1 VKKLRLPKNMN
12 VPVLVG
18 VGDHDEFAVDKVKDF
33 YNPIPG
39 DKKEFFIVKNAT
51 HARIPRVDWEEIVTW
66 LNKTYVK

>member
-1 VKKLRLPKNMN
+1 MDVKKLRLPKNMN

-39 DKKEFFIVKNAT
+39 DKKDF
-51 HARIPRVDWEEIVTW
+51 
-66 LNKTYVK
+66 LS